1 MRAAK
6 CGDEEIG
13 RQSPK
18 ADAPHRPEALPG
30 DAAMRRRRPLLPV
43 LPAPVSPGEG
53 GAPPVPLRHLPGV
66 RINDERANPTGSFK
80 DRMASPAVS
89 WARDRGFGT
98 VAVASTGHAAVST
111 AAYAAAAWAVRH
123 GRDDGYAPS

>member
-1 MRAAK
+1 MEAA
-6 CGDEEIG
+6 
-13 RQSPK
+13 
-18 ADAPHRPEALPG
+18 
-30 DAAMRRRRPLLPV
+30 PLLPV
-43 LPAPVSPGEG
+43 PPAPVSLGEG